1 MPISIAVDG
10 PVGAGKTTICDTVCK
25 KLGILHLDTG
35 AMYRAV
41 GISALRKGV
50 STDDEESIVRLL
62 TDGEIDIDVEYRDGE
77 QITLVNGENV
87 NGLIRTQ
94 EAGSAASAVSRFPGV
109 RRHLV
114 ALQQAMAKRQSM
126 LLDGRDIGTVVLPD
140 ADVKIYLT
148 ASSLKRAERRRAQL
162 LEAGTDIPLEEII
175 REVEARDYQDMHRET
190 DPLRRAEDAVVVD
203 SSDLTFEET
212 VERVLSL
219 IKAAK
224 KE

>member
-10 PVGAGKTTICDTVCK
+10 PVGAGKTTICDAVCRE
-25 KLGILHLDTG
+25 LGILHLDTG
-35 AMYRAV
+35 ALYRAV
-41 GISALRKGV
+41 GVSVLGKSV

>member
-1 MPISIAVDG
+1 MPLSIAVDG
-10 PVGAGKTTICDTVCK
+10 PVGAGKTTICDAVCRE
-25 KLGILHLDTG
+25 LGILHLDTG

-41 GISALRKGV
+41 GISVLRKGV
-50 STDDEESIVRLL
+50 SADDEESIVRLL
-62 TDGEIDIDVEYRDGE
+62 TGGEINIDVEYRDGE

-114 ALQQAMAKRQSM
+114 ALQQAIARRQSM

-175 REVEARDYQDMHRET
+175 REVESRDYQDMHRET